1 MPSTRRKNQGIDEV
15 VKILRVIARNKDKM
29 KAGELQVMLQATE
42 RLMLIDDIM
51 SLDTLVALNTGA
63 EVIDY
68 NRNPTGRCGQDAP
81 PPKTAVEAML
91 AKIRA
96 DMKNGGDNAAIESSQ
111 RADGGELRKAVDA

>member
-1 MPSTRRKNQGIDEV
+1 
-15 VKILRVIARNKDKM
+15 M

-51 SLDTLVALNTGA
+51 SIDTLVALNTGA

-68 NRNPTGRCGQDAP
+68 NRNPTGRCGQDTP
-81 PPKTAVEAML
+81 PPKTAVDAML

-96 DMKNGGDNAAIESSQ
+96 EMKEGGNNAAIESGEPT
-111 RADGGELRKAVDA
+111 DGRELRKAVDA